1 MDGDLNGLL
10 SAPSAGVDTQKWS
23 IIMLESYFNCIAILP
38 INHKHVELHVHD
50 LDKGQ
55 ALEAPQP
62 IPSSFDARTPI
73 ITVFRSAFYSK
84 TIHSPFN

>member
-23 IIMLESYFNCIAILP
+23 IIMLESNINCIEQKL
-38 INHKHVELHVHD
+38 VELHVHD

-62 IPSSFDARTPI
+62 IPSSFDAHTHHHRVP
-73 ITVFRSAFYSK
+73 FRVLFKDHSF
-84 TIHSPFN
+84 TI